1 MHNSFWCSTTVS
13 NLLFYGFNINSIF
26 GIVLTSCGLAVL
38 SFLLE
43 WLKLMQ
49 AQYKQKELF
58 LRARQLRNVCPSE
71 SSTLLGRQVQVNT
84 SEITL
89 KDR

>member
-1 MHNSFWCSTTVS
+1 MHNSFWFSANVP
-13 NLLFYGFNINSIF
+13 NLLFYGFNIKSVT
-26 GIVLTSCGLAVL
+26 GVTLVSCALLVLA
-38 SFLLE
+38 FLLE

-49 AQYKQKELF
+49 ARYKQKELF
-58 LRARQLRNVCPSE
+58 LRARQLKNVCASE
-71 SSTLLGRQVQVNT
+71 SSTLLGREAQENV

>member
-1 MHNSFWCSTTVS
+1 MHNSFWCSAEVS
-13 NLLFYGFNINSIF
+13 NLLVHGFNIKSVT
-26 GIVLTSCGLAVL
+26 GIVLTSCCLTVF

-49 AQYKQKELF
+49 ARYKQKELF
-58 LRARQLRNVCPSE
+58 LRARQVRNVCPSE
-71 SSTLLGRQVQVNT
+71 SSTLLGREVQDSV

-89 KDR
+89 RDR